1 MKTPR
6 DVINHWTSKIVV
18 NSDRFR
24 GLGAIYKFIIQGEG
38 GGVWLLHCSDIVH
51 VDEHDGEADCTVTV
65 SSRDFV
71 SLGSGSMNPQIAYMM
86 GKLKVSGNKSLALKL
101 SAVL

>member
-18 NSDRFR
+18 NADRYR
-24 GLGAIYKFIIQGEG
+24 SLGAIFKFVVQGEG

-51 VDEHDGEADCTVTV
+51 VAESDGEADCTVTV

-71 SLGSGSMNPQIAYMM
+71 SLGSGSLNPQVAYMM
-86 GKLKVSGNKSLALKL
+86 GKLKVGGDKALALKL
-101 SAVL
+101 NSVL